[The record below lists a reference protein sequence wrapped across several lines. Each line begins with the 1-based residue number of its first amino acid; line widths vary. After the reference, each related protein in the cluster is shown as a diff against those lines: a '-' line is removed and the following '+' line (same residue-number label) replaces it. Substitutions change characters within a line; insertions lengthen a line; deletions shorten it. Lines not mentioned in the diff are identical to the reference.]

1 MTKAQEK
8 LLKNPNTLLNIQA
21 QFTFLNPEFQLSTE
35 QKSEMQ
41 RNLQCMI
48 ESMVS
53 LILEITAPTGLLVN
67 LKSEMIDLQAK
78 RKKTNKTV

>member
-21 QFTFLNPEFQLSTE
+21 QFTFLHPEFQLSTE